1 MTAMKRAFA
10 EHFVKLNNASA
21 AARAAGYAHPHV
33 KSAQLMAKDEGG
45 RLKDQALAD
54 EIGRLR
60 NTPKI
65 KPEPPAPEDRPRA
78 AKRSPLTELEDAL
91 KQNLLEIAMDP
102 AETGS
107 TRVAA
112 SNTLLK
118 AIGKDRPVDAQ
129 ERDEQA
135 ALKALRTL
143 LGRTDD

>member
-1 MTAMKRAFA
+1 MKRAFA

-33 KSAQLMAKDEGG
+33 KSAQLMRKEDGK
-45 RLKDQALAD
+45 LVDQALAD
-54 EIGRLR
+54 EIRRLR

-65 KPEPPAPEDRPRA
+65 KPDAPPAPEDRPRA
-78 AKRSPLTELEDAL
+78 AERSPLTELETAL
-91 KQNLLEIAMDP
+91 KRNLLEIAMDP

-118 AIGKDRPVDAQ
+118 AIGKDRPADAVD
-129 ERDEQA
+129 RDEKA